1 MHAILL
7 SLCVAFPTSFHLSK
21 KQTRNVC
28 KYEPAIIQEAT
39 KNGIEPELLASV
51 IYVES
56 GFYPRAVSRAN
67 ACGLTQVVPKWT
79 GGRETRYRKYSCR
92 QLKRPKTSIKLG
104 ARILAYM
111 INHYAN
117 GNEDKALC
125 MYNAGS
131 VCLRKKGLYKRSR
144 YVKKVRKVYNA
155 ITTNNQYFTC
165 SMF

>member
-7 SLCVAFPTSFHLSK
+7 SLCVAFPASFHLSK

-67 ACGLTQVVPKWT
+67 ACGLTRLCL
-79 GGRETRYRKYSCR
+79 GGLEEETRYRKYSCR
-92 QLKRPKTSIKLG
+92 QLKRPK
-104 ARILAYM
+104 
-111 INHYAN
+111 
-117 GNEDKALC
+117 
-125 MYNAGS
+125 
-131 VCLRKKGLYKRSR
+131 LY
-144 YVKKVRKVYNA
+144 
-155 ITTNNQYFTC
+155 
-165 SMF
+165 